1 MVDVMAAPPAAET
14 PTDEQLLG
22 TLLADAKIVALYVQ
36 RAGLLNDTLL
46 PAAIAD
52 VDKLPTR
59 SWHDPAV
66 VQLQTALHK
75 TMAALAPTT
84 LQDLKGPGAPFS
96 NSVWFVAQSIGFMI
110 ISILMVVVAGGLTL
124 SYNQGTALIQS
135 MQQLQDNKAEERLS
149 GLIREI
155 VANALPHAQQAAIER
170 QDTSE
175 PDGGT
180 ITASTDAVV
189 DAPAQP
195 GETSENDVFW
205 RAEPIEAVAAES
217 YMLRL
222 QEARALDK
230 DIAVWVGLADR
241 FWLANAR
248 LVTFLSPGPTYQ
260 NRMSAL
266 HGSTPQQMASQTAGS
281 SPAVS
286 PPIAATTRSG
296 EKAARPD
303 VAPASPASNTGPT
316 DGEPVLPDE
325 QSIAQGDKPFPTCD
339 PKQAELIRTSF
350 KDTEFGTTAISE
362 LMRSHLYHG
371 VLVTCMANMNYHIF
385 DFPVLG
391 EVVDKLGLVV
401 NVYGLWVL
409 PALYGALGAALYHM
423 RRVLNPILPNPSP
436 LRVLYRITVSA
447 FAGIVI
453 AWIWA
458 PGPQANEEFQNIGVN
473 LFVVAF
479 LVGYSIDVFFTLLD
493 RLVAGV
499 TGSIGKIG
507 TAQTT

>member
-1 MVDVMAAPPAAET
+1 MVDILDTPAAPQPSS
-14 PTDEQLLG
+14 DEHLLDN
-22 TLLADAKIVALYVQ
+22 LIADAKIVALYVQ
-36 RAGLLNDTLL
+36 RAGVLNDPLL

-52 VDKLPTR
+52 VDRLATKTWR
-59 SWHDPAV
+59 DPEV
-66 VQLQTALHK
+66 VQLQTALHQ
-75 TMAALAPTT
+75 TMSALAPTT
-84 LQDLKGPGAPFS
+84 LQDLKGHGAPFS
-96 NSVWFVAQSIGFMI
+96 NSIWLVSQSIGFMI
-110 ISILMVVVAGGLTL
+110 LSILMVAIAGGLTL
-124 SYNQGTALIQS
+124 SYNQGTTLIQS
-135 MQQLQDNKAEERLS
+135 MQQLQESKAEERLS

-155 VANALPHAQQAAIER
+155 VANALPPSQQSAAEKAN
-170 QDTSE
+170 TTA
-175 PDGGT
+175 PAGGT
-180 ITASTDAVV
+180 ITASAGDVADPST
-189 DAPAQP
+189 PP
-195 GETSENDVFW
+195 GELLVNDVFW
-205 RAEPIEAVAAES
+205 REVPIESVAAES
-217 YMLRL
+217 YMLKL

-260 NRMSAL
+260 NRISAL
-266 HGSTPQQMASQTAGS
+266 HGNIPAQVAAQTVGQP
-281 SPAVS
+281 PAV
-286 PPIAATTRSG
+286 PPPSLATVQSG
-296 EKAARPD
+296 EKTALPGAGLTP
-303 VAPASPASNTGPT
+303 PASNMVPASSAAAPAATG
-316 DGEPVLPDE
+316 VN
-325 QSIAQGDKPFPTCD
+325 PFPTCD

-350 KDTEFGTTAISE
+350 KDTEFGATSISE

-371 VLVTCMANMNYHIF
+371 VLVTCMAKMNYHIF

-436 LRVLYRITVSA
+436 LRILYRITVSA

-458 PGPQANEEFQNIGVN
+458 PGAQANEDFQNIGVN
-473 LFVVAF
+473 LFVAAF

-493 RLVAGV
+493 RLVASV
-499 TGSIGKIG
+499 TGSIGRIG
-507 TAQTT
+507 TSQTS